1 MKLFA
6 CISAPQEACPLRR
19 RRVVRRRRRIPNFD
33 AKKTPNLTLEERRE
47 RISRAMEWL
56 TAELALMKLQDRA
69 LVGQFATHRGQ
80 LEHIKQYVPMTLAN
94 RTTQEAGQNSN
105 NSTAHE
111 HTTPGVASG
120 KKNTRKNP
128 KKKPKDSVTD
138 FLSRKLSSI
147 TRRRAVNTCKTLS
160 DFQERALRRDC

>member
-1 MKLFA
+1 MKLFD
-6 CISAPQEACPLRR
+6 CISTPQEACPLRR

-80 LEHIKQYVPMTLAN
+80 LEHIKQYVPMTSPSG
-94 RTTQEAGQNSN
+94 TTQEANQNSD
-105 NSTAHE
+105 NSTTHD
-111 HTTPGVASG
+111 HTTPGVAGG
-120 KKNTRKNP
+120 KK

-147 TRRRAVNTCKTLS
+147 TRRRAVNTCKTLL